1 MYKIQFSLADNSSI
15 GSNSPLDQAA
25 PPRTSLE
32 AAPASLGRLPIW
44 SMTRPGPAC
53 NLAAAEFLRNKQQAP
68 GSLQPPL
75 RMTSS
80 RAAHFLSGLFSL
92 FGNPASFSTHV
103 CTGPKVTEQPWSMH
117 AARACPMLSMLL
129 TKNLPVDVCR

>member
-1 MYKIQFSLADNSSI
+1 MYKIPFSLAVNSSI

-32 AAPASLGRLPIW
+32 AAPDSLGRLPIW

-53 NLAAAEFLRNKQQAP
+53 NLAAAEFLQNKQQAP

-103 CTGPKVTEQPWSMH
+103 CALMGLILAQRSQNSHGACMLKEH
-117 AARACPMLSMLL
+117 APCCPCL
-129 TKNLPVDVCR
+129 